1 MTAHLPPV
9 PPAARP
15 HHGEGPKPSPEHE
28 ATHRKPDANTHEQG
42 DHANVEQNTTIK
54 NHAGDR

>member
-9 PPAARP
+9 PPAGVAPR
-15 HHGEGPKPSPEHE
+15 GDKKPDAIHE
-28 ATHRKPDANTHEQG
+28 ATHRKPNPNVHEQG
-42 DHANVEQNTTIK
+42 DHANVEQNTVIK